1 MRGNWRALIGFGH
14 NRISVTVPDSVTLL
28 LRSEPKLNRA
38 LRQSPYNSPSSSS
51 FVVVVVARDILDGML
66 RKILARGP
74 RASATR
80 SFHSSAPARRIVATN
95 PVKAQEVQSFGK
107 YPIIEH
113 EYDAIVV

>member
-1 MRGNWRALIGFGH
+1 M
-14 NRISVTVPDSVTLL
+14 TVPDSVTLL
-28 LRSEPKLNRA
+28 LRSEPELDRA
-38 LRQSPYNSPSSSS
+38 LRQSPYNSPSTSS
-51 FVVVVVARDILDGML
+51 FVVVVARDILDGML

-74 RASATR
+74 RAPATR

>member
-1 MRGNWRALIGFGH
+1 M
-14 NRISVTVPDSVTLL
+14 SPQT
-28 LRSEPKLNRA
+28 PKSQIRTRFRFHL
-38 LRQSPYNSPSSSS
+38 